1 MAFTSLSD
9 LRKSRG
15 GFDSLMK
22 EVEKIANPQSESRG
36 ADDRFWQPEV
46 DKAGNGYAVIRFL
59 APPKGEDLPWVRIW
73 NHGFQGP
80 TGKWY
85 IENSLTTLGKAD
97 PVSEFNTELWNSGS
111 EANKEIAR
119 KQKRKLSYVTNIL
132 IVKDP
137 AHPENEGT
145 VRLYKFGK
153 KIFDKIKDVA
163 EPQFQDE
170 KPMNPF
176 DFWEGANFKLKIRN
190 VEGYRNYDKSEF
202 DSTSPVSNSDDEI
215 EAIWGKQHSLTA
227 FLDEK
232 HFKSYDDLKKK
243 LEMVLGIGTTM
254 APGKKA
260 DEIDL
265 DEQVQ
270 SSPTSKLS
278 VVQNKPAVKAPTKE
292 VDFDDDDESLSY
304 FAKLAED

>member
-1 MAFTSLSD
+1 MAYSTLSD

-22 EVEKIANPQSESRG
+22 EVEKIANPQSERSV
-36 ADDRFWQPEV
+36 DDRFWQPEV

-59 APPKGEDLPWVRIW
+59 APPKGEELPWVRIW

-97 PVSEFNTELWNSGS
+97 PISEYNTELWNSGS

-119 KQKRKLSYVTNIL
+119 KQKRKLTYIANIL
-132 IVKDP
+132 IVSDP
-137 AHPENEGT
+137 KHPENEGK
-145 VRLYKFGK
+145 VFLYKFGK

-163 EPQFQDE
+163 DPQFQDE
-170 KPMNPF
+170 KPINVF

-202 DSTSPVSNSDDEI
+202 EGPSAISESDEDI
-215 EAIWGKQHSLTA
+215 EAIWNKQYPLA
-227 FLDEK
+227 QFLDDK
-232 HFKSYDDLKKK
+232 HFKSYDELKKK
-243 LEMVLGIGTTM
+243 FEMVMGLSG
-254 APGKKA
+254 APVSTKRA
-260 DEIDL
+260 EEIDL
-265 DEQVQ
+265 EEDDTPVRTVAKVEKA
-270 SSPTSKLS
+270 P
-278 VVQNKPAVKAPTKE
+278 VKAPPKD
-292 VDFDDDDESLSY
+292 VDFDDDDDSISY
-304 FAKLAED
+304 FAKLAEGD

>member
-36 ADDRFWQPEV
+36 ADDRYWQPEV

-59 APPKGEDLPWVRIW
+59 APPKGEELPWVRVW
-73 NHGFQGP
+73 NHGFKGP
-80 TGKWY
+80 SGKWY

-97 PVSEFNTELWNSGS
+97 PVSEYNTELWNSGS

-119 KQKRKLSYVTNIL
+119 QQKRKLSYITNIL

-137 AHPENEGT
+137 AHPENEGK
-145 VRLYKFGK
+145 VFLYKFGK

-163 EPQFQDE
+163 EPQFEDE
-170 KPMNPF
+170 KPINPF

-202 DSTSPVSNSDDEI
+202 DGISSISDSDDAI
-215 EAIWGKQHSLTA
+215 EAIWNKQHSLTQ

-232 HFKSYDDLKKK
+232 HFKSYDELKKK
-243 LEMVLGIGTTM
+243 FEMVMGLNGSGA
-254 APGKKA
+254 APTKRA
-260 DEIDL
+260 DETNL
-265 DEQVQ
+265 DGIQETPKSAFTQKAEKA
-270 SSPTSKLS
+270 P
-278 VVQNKPAVKAPTKE
+278 VKAPPKE

>member
-190 VEGYRNYDKSEF
+190 V
-202 DSTSPVSNSDDEI
+202 
-215 EAIWGKQHSLTA
+215 
-227 FLDEK
+227 
-232 HFKSYDDLKKK
+232 
-243 LEMVLGIGTTM
+243 GIGTTM

-265 DEQVQ
+265 DEQV
-270 SSPTSKLS
+270 SSAPTSKLS

>member
-36 ADDRFWQPEV
+36 ADDRYWQPEV

-59 APPKGEDLPWVRIW
+59 APPKGEELPWVRVW
-73 NHGFQGP
+73 NHGFKGP
-80 TGKWY
+80 SGKWY

-97 PVSEFNTELWNSGS
+97 PVSEYNTELWNSGS

-119 KQKRKLSYVTNIL
+119 QQKRKLSYITNIL

-137 AHPENEGT
+137 AHPENEGK
-145 VRLYKFGK
+145 VFLYKFGK

-163 EPQFQDE
+163 EPQFEDE
-170 KPMNPF
+170 KPINPF

-202 DSTSPVSNSDDEI
+202 DSISSISDSDDAI
-215 EAIWGKQHSLTA
+215 EAIWNKQHSLTQ

-232 HFKSYDDLKKK
+232 HFKSYDELKKK
-243 LEMVLGIGTTM
+243 FEMVMGLNGGG
-254 APGKKA
+254 APTKRA
-260 DEIDL
+260 DEINL
-265 DEQVQ
+265 EGIEETPKSAFTQKAEKA
-270 SSPTSKLS
+270 P
-278 VVQNKPAVKAPTKE
+278 VKAPPKE

>member
-265 DEQVQ
+265 DEQVA